1 MISGNMGTDNLSGPV
16 GIAKMSGEAASAGVL
31 PFLYLMAILSISLG
45 VLNLLPI
52 PVLDGGHLTMLAYEA
67 IIGKPLPERIETF
80 AYNVGGILLLLIIV
94 FAVFNDISR
103 WIS

>member
-16 GIAKMSGEAASAGVL
+16 YIAKMSGGGLQGVL

-67 IIGKPLPERIETF
+67 SCRQTV
-80 AYNVGGILLLLIIV
+80 A
-94 FAVFNDISR
+94 
-103 WIS
+103 